1 MSDVDFEPPTP
12 FRENNC
18 SPQLYR
24 LRAFHEEKN
33 NFKKQ
38 RKNSTAEDP
47 FNLTPEQ
54 VKSDASQKDIK
65 SRFGSFLLSFGIL
78 TKIFINYKF
87 LHLKFKKL
95 GQPGC
100 LKINKNN

>member
-38 RKNSTAEDP
+38 RKNSTTEDP

-54 VKSDASQKDIK
+54 VIFLAWFESFCVGFELFCVGFGLFGVGLGVI
-65 SRFGSFLLSFGIL
+65 FGSF
-78 TKIFINYKF
+78 
-87 LHLKFKKL
+87 
-95 GQPGC
+95 
-100 LKINKNN
+100 

>member
-54 VKSDASQKDIK
+54 VFKVKRVLKRYENAI
-65 SRFGSFLLSFGIL
+65 GPFLVF
-78 TKIFINYKF
+78 
-87 LHLKFKKL
+87 
-95 GQPGC
+95 
-100 LKINKNN
+100 

>member
-54 VKSDASQKDIK
+54 VFKVK
-65 SRFGSFLLSFGIL
+65 RV
-78 TKIFINYKF
+78 
-87 LHLKFKKL
+87 LKRYEIAI
-95 GQPGC
+95 G
-100 LKINKNN
+100 

>member
-38 RKNSTAEDP
+38 RKNSTTEDP

-54 VKSDASQKDIK
+54 VFKVK
-65 SRFGSFLLSFGIL
+65 RV
-78 TKIFINYKF
+78 
-87 LHLKFKKL
+87 LKRYEIAI
-95 GQPGC
+95 G
-100 LKINKNN
+100 

>member
-54 VKSDASQKDIK
+54 VFKVKRVSKRYEIAIV
-65 SRFGSFLLSFGIL
+65 RFLVF
-78 TKIFINYKF
+78 
-87 LHLKFKKL
+87 
-95 GQPGC
+95 
-100 LKINKNN
+100 

>member
-1 MSDVDFEPPTP
+1 MSDVEIEPVLTP

-38 RKNSTAEDP
+38 RKNSTTEDH
-47 FNLTPEQ
+47 FSLTPEQ
-54 VKSDASQKDIK
+54 VSDLEPA
-65 SRFGSFLLSFGIL
+65 
-78 TKIFINYKF
+78 
-87 LHLKFKKL
+87 
-95 GQPGC
+95 
-100 LKINKNN
+100 

>member
-38 RKNSTAEDP
+38 RKNSIAEDP

-54 VKSDASQKDIK
+54 VFKVK
-65 SRFGSFLLSFGIL
+65 RV
-78 TKIFINYKF
+78 
-87 LHLKFKKL
+87 LKRYEIAI
-95 GQPGC
+95 G
-100 LKINKNN
+100 

>member
-1 MSDVDFEPPTP
+1 MSDVDFEPIP

-38 RKNSTAEDP
+38 RKNSTTEDP

-54 VKSDASQKDIK
+54 VIN
-65 SRFGSFLLSFGIL
+65 FGSFPAGFGANEFLIGSFLVG
-78 TKIFINYKF
+78 F
-87 LHLKFKKL
+87 
-95 GQPGC
+95 
-100 LKINKNN
+100 

>member
-54 VKSDASQKDIK
+54 VFKVKRVLKRYENAV
-65 SRFGSFLLSFGIL
+65 GPFLVF
-78 TKIFINYKF
+78 
-87 LHLKFKKL
+87 
-95 GQPGC
+95 
-100 LKINKNN
+100 

>member
-38 RKNSTAEDP
+38 RKNSTTEDP

-54 VKSDASQKDIK
+54 VCSGSGHFRYRPGRLVI
-65 SRFGSFLLSFGIL
+65 SRDLGIAR
-78 TKIFINYKF
+78 
-87 LHLKFKKL
+87 
-95 GQPGC
+95 
-100 LKINKNN
+100 

>member
-54 VKSDASQKDIK
+54 VFKVKRVSKRYEIAIG
-65 SRFGSFLLSFGIL
+65 RFLVF
-78 TKIFINYKF
+78 
-87 LHLKFKKL
+87 
-95 GQPGC
+95 
-100 LKINKNN
+100 

>member
-54 VKSDASQKDIK
+54 VKSNASQKDAQ
-65 SRFGSFLLSFGIL
+65 FPVWV
-78 TKIFINYKF
+78 IFAKF
-87 LHLKFKKL
+87 WYSD
-95 GQPGC
+95 
-100 LKINKNN
+100 